1 MAEYM
6 LFVWFAIIIIAAF
19 IESQTMDL
27 TSLWFSVGSLFALI
41 IAIIDNDNI
50 LLQTIVFLV
59 VSFILIATVRPIAK
73 NYFKTNIIST
83 NSDRLIGKIAVCTKE
98 IGLGERGEVK
108 IDGKYWMAVTSG
120 EEDIN
125 TGDKVEV
132 LAIEGVKLIVVK
144 L

>member
-98 IGLGERGEVK
+98 ITIGERGEVK

>member
-98 IGLGERGEVK
+98 ITIGERGEVK

-125 TGDKVEV
+125 AGDKVEV

>member
-108 IDGKYWMAVTSG
+108 IDGKYWMAVISG

-125 TGDKVEV
+125 AGDKVEV

>member
-98 IGLGERGEVK
+98 ISIGERGEVK

>member
-125 TGDKVEV
+125 AGDKVEV